1 MVSAYEKKIREV
13 YPELT
18 ITHSKMNEIGQ
29 NNDVIMINDS
39 LVFRFPKYT
48 EGIKKLKKE
57 TSVLEGIK
65 GNIPL
70 PIPYPLYQSLEP
82 EEVGMVF
89 TGYKLVEGSPLWP
102 GVFIENE
109 EHHEQIASR
118 LVGFLT
124 ALHSQ
129 SLESMNIEKKSIGE
143 IRSSIEDLYDRFKE
157 KLFPHM
163 NERAKVE
170 VSHHFDSFL
179 SKNELLDFQPALTH
193 GDFGASNILWDPER
207 HEVSGII
214 DFGEAE
220 VGDPAYDFAGL
231 LSSYGEHFVRRCLEK
246 YPNGDRIFDRMNF
259 YRGTFALQEALHGI
273 ENDDPVAFENG
284 MKGYR

>member
-1 MVSAYEKKIREV
+1 MVSAYEKRIREV

-18 ITHSKMNEIGQ
+18 ITHSEMNEIGQ
-29 NNDVIMINDS
+29 NNDVLMVNDS
-39 LVFRFPKYT
+39 LVFRFPKYG
-48 EGIKKLKKE
+48 EGIRKLKKE
-57 TSVLEGIK
+57 TRVLEGIK

-70 PIPYPLYQSLEP
+70 RVPYPIYQSLEP

-89 TGYKLVEGSPLWP
+89 TGYKLVKGNPLWP
-102 GVFIENE
+102 GVFIENK
-109 EHHEQIASR
+109 EHHEKIASQ

-124 ALHSQ
+124 DLHSQ

-170 VSHHFDSFL
+170 VSQHFNSFL
-179 SKNELLDFQPALTH
+179 SKNELLDFQPVLTH

-207 HEVSGII
+207 HEISGII

-231 LSSYGEHFVRRCLEK
+231 FSSYGEHFVRRCLEM
-246 YPNGDRIFDRMNF
+246 YQNGDRIYDRMNF

-284 MKGYR
+284 VKGYR

>member
-1 MVSAYEKKIREV
+1 MVSAYEKRIREV

-29 NNDVIMINDS
+29 NNDVLMINDS

-70 PIPYPLYQSLEP
+70 PVPYPIYQSLEP
-82 EEVGMVF
+82 EKVGMVF

-129 SLESMNIEKKSIGE
+129 SLESMNMEKKSIGE

-179 SKNELLDFQPALTH
+179 SKNELLDFQPVLTH

-231 LSSYGEHFVRRCLEK
+231 LSSYGECFVRRCLEM

-259 YRGTFALQEALHGI
+259 YRGTFALQEALHGN
-273 ENDDPVAFENG
+273 ENYDPVAFENG